1 MDKKIPILALTG
13 FLGSGKT
20 SLLNHLLKENQG
32 LKIGVIVN
40 DFGSINIDSMLV
52 ARQTDSKLE
61 LSNGCICC
69 ASEDSGLDDAISQL
83 AHVGSTLDYIVIEAS
98 GLAEPKELVNILEQ
112 SKNKSARLDS
122 VVAVIDAENV
132 LEMNKKHPDF
142 FKQLEIADIII
153 LNKIDLVTKQ
163 RLKEIEG
170 YLDFLGIGARIIKT
184 EMGVVDTRLLLDA
197 DTLKRRTPPKGSQ
210 VSLRNNEDD
219 GDDHSKH
226 LHETFQKVSFSSTK
240 PLDPKTFEEYMN
252 SKIPKGIY
260 RAKGFVYFGIKGLEQ
275 KFIFQL
281 VGKRFSLKLDNWR
294 GQVPKNDLV
303 FIGDKFD
310 ETKLDK
316 DLQGLID
323 KNPDDIA
330 GNLLDL
336 NLYK

>member
-13 FLGSGKT
+13 FLGAGKT

-40 DFGSINIDSMLV
+40 DFGSINIDSLLV

-83 AHVGSTLDYIVIEAS
+83 AHAGSTLDYVVIEAS
-98 GLAEPKELVNILEQ
+98 GLAEPKELVNTLEQ
-112 SKNKSARLDS
+112 SKNKFARLDS

-132 LEMNKKHPDF
+132 MEMDKKHPDF

-163 RLKEIEG
+163 KLKEIEG
-170 YLDFLGIGARIIKT
+170 YLDFLGTNARIIKAET
-184 EMGVVDTRLLLDA
+184 GVVDTRLLLDA
-197 DTLKRRTPPKGSQ
+197 DTLKRRMPPKGSQ
-210 VSLRNNEDD
+210 VSL
-219 GDDHSKH
+219 GDDHSDH
-226 LHETFQKVSFSSTK
+226 LHESFQKLSFTSTK
-240 PLDPKTFEEYMN
+240 PLDPKSFEEYMN
-252 SKIPKGIY
+252 TKIPKGIY

-294 GQVPKNDLV
+294 GQAPKTDLV
-303 FIGDKFD
+303 FIG
-310 ETKLDK
+310 EKLDEAKLNK
-316 DLQGLID
+316 DLAELID

>member
-132 LEMNKKHPDF
+132 LEMDKKHPDF
-142 FKQLEIADIII
+142 FKQLGIADIII
-153 LNKIDLVTKQ
+153 LNKIDLVSKQ
-163 RLKEIEG
+163 KLKEIEG
-170 YLDFLGIGARIIKT
+170 YLDFLGIEARIIKT

-197 DTLKRRTPPKGSQ
+197 DTLKRRVAPKGSQ
-210 VSLRNNEDD
+210 VSL

-226 LHETFQKVSFSSTK
+226 LHETFQKVSFTSTK
-240 PLDPKTFEEYMN
+240 PLDPKSFEEYMS

-294 GQVPKNDLV
+294 GQVPKTDLV
-303 FIGDKFD
+303 YIGDKFD
-310 ETKLDK
+310 EAKLSQS
-316 DLQGLID
+316 LEELID

-336 NLYK
+336 NHYR

>member
-40 DFGSINIDSMLV
+40 DFGSINIDSLLV

-83 AHVGSTLDYIVIEAS
+83 AHHGSTLDYIVIEAS

-112 SKNKSARLDS
+112 SKNKFARLDS
-122 VVAVIDAENV
+122 VVAVIDSENV
-132 LEMNKKHPDF
+132 LEMEKKHPDF
-142 FKQLEIADIII
+142 FKQLEVADILI
-153 LNKIDLVTKQ
+153 LNKIDLVTKTK
-163 RLKEIEG
+163 LKEIEG
-170 YLDFLGIGARIIKT
+170 YLKFIGIKSQIIKSK
-184 EMGVVDTRLLLDA
+184 MGEVDSRLLLDT
-197 DTLKRRTPPKGSQ
+197 DTLKRSVQQKGSQ
-210 VSLRNNEDD
+210 VQLGS
-219 GDDHSKH
+219 DHSKH
-226 LHETFQKVSFSSTK
+226 LHETFKKVSFTSTK
-240 PLDPKTFEEYMN
+240 PLDPKTFEDYMN
-252 SKIPKGIY
+252 NSIRSGVY

-294 GQVPKNDLV
+294 GQVPKTDLV
-303 FIGDKFD
+303 FIG
-310 ETKLDK
+310 EKLDEAKLTK
-316 DLQGLID
+316 DLEGLID
-323 KNPDDIA
+323 DSPDDIA
-330 GNLLDL
+330 GNLMDL

>member
-1 MDKKIPILALTG
+1 MEKKIPILALTG

-40 DFGSINIDSMLV
+40 DFGSINIDSLLV

-83 AHVGSTLDYIVIEAS
+83 AHAGSTLDYVVIEAS
-98 GLAEPKELVNILEQ
+98 GLAEPEDLVNILEQ
-112 SKNKSARLDS
+112 SKNKFARLDS
-122 VVAVIDAENV
+122 VVAVVDAENV
-132 LEMNKKHPDF
+132 MEMEKKHPDF
-142 FKQLEIADIII
+142 FKQLAVADIII
-153 LNKIDLVTKQ
+153 LNKTDLVTKTK
-163 RLKEIEG
+163 LKDIEG
-170 YLDFLGIGARIIKT
+170 YFDFLGTNSRIIKSQ
-184 EMGVVDTRLLLDA
+184 MGVVDTRLLLDA
-197 DTLKRRTPPKGSQ
+197 DTLKRREPHQGSQ
-210 VSLRNNEDD
+210 VPLS
-219 GDDHSKH
+219 DHSQH
-226 LHETFQKVSFSSTK
+226 LHETFHKVSFSSTK
-240 PLDPKTFEEYMN
+240 ALDPKSFEEYMN
-252 SKIPKGIY
+252 SKIPKEIY

-294 GQVPKNDLV
+294 GQVPKSDLV
-303 FIGDKFD
+303 FIGEKFD
-310 ETKLDK
+310 EEKLTQE
-316 DLQGLID
+316 LENLVD

>member
-1 MDKKIPILALTG
+1 MNKKIPILALTG

-83 AHVGSTLDYIVIEAS
+83 AHIGSTLDYIVIEAS

-112 SKNKSARLDS
+112 SKNKMAHLDS
-122 VVAVIDAENV
+122 VIALIDAENV
-132 LEMNKKHPDF
+132 LEMEKKHPDF
-142 FKQLEIADIII
+142 FKQLAIADIII

-163 RLKEIEG
+163 KLKEIEG
-170 YLDFLGIGARIIKT
+170 YLEFLGIGAQIIKA
-184 EMGVVDTRLLLDA
+184 ENGAVDTRLLLDA
-197 DTLKRRTPPKGSQ
+197 DTLKRRIAPKGSQ
-210 VSLRNNEDD
+210 VSLRDSDNHTD
-219 GDDHSKH
+219 H
-226 LHETFQKVSFSSTK
+226 LHETFKKVSFSSNK
-240 PLDPKTFEEYMN
+240 PIDPRGFEEYMN
-252 SKIPKGIY
+252 AKIPKGIY

-294 GQVPKNDLV
+294 GQVPKTDLV
-303 FIGDKFD
+303 FIGDNFD
-310 ETKLDK
+310 EAKLNTE
-316 DLQGLID
+316 LQSLVDI
-323 KNPDDIA
+323 NPDDIA

-336 NLYK
+336 NLYR

>member
-1 MDKKIPILALTG
+1 MNKKIPILALTG

-40 DFGSINIDSMLV
+40 DFGSINIDSLLV

-83 AHVGSTLDYIVIEAS
+83 AHIGSTLDYIVIEAS
-98 GLAEPKELVNILEQ
+98 GLAEPKELVKILEE

-122 VVAVIDAENV
+122 VLAVIDAENV

-163 RLKEIEG
+163 KLKEIEG
-170 YLDFLGIGARIIKT
+170 YLEFLGTGARII
-184 EMGVVDTRLLLDA
+184 EAERGAVDTRLLLDA
-197 DTLKRRTPPKGSQ
+197 DTLKRRDPVKGSQ
-210 VSLRNNEDD
+210 VSL
-219 GDDHSKH
+219 GDNHADH
-226 LHETFQKVSFSSTK
+226 LHETYQKVSFSSTK
-240 PLDPKTFEEYMN
+240 PLDPGNFEIYMN
-252 SKIPKGIY
+252 TGIPKGVY

-281 VGKRFSLKLDNWR
+281 VGRRFSLKLDNWR
-294 GQVPKNDLV
+294 GQAPKTDLV
-303 FIGDKFD
+303 FIG
-310 ETKLDK
+310 EKLDEAKLTK
-316 DLQGLID
+316 DLEELVD

>member
-1 MDKKIPILALTG
+1 M
-13 FLGSGKT
+13 
-20 SLLNHLLKENQG
+20 
-32 LKIGVIVN
+32 IVN
-40 DFGSINIDSMLV
+40 DFGSINIDSLLV

-83 AHVGSTLDYIVIEAS
+83 AHIGSTLDYIVIEAS
-98 GLAEPKELVNILEQ
+98 GLAEPKELVKILEE

-122 VVAVIDAENV
+122 VLAVIDAENV
-132 LEMNKKHPDF
+132 LEMEKKHPDF

-163 RLKEIEG
+163 KLKEIEG
-170 YLDFLGIGARIIKT
+170 YLEFLGTGARIIEA
-184 EMGVVDTRLLLDA
+184 EMGAVDTRLLLDA
-197 DTLKRRTPPKGSQ
+197 DTLKRRDPVKGSQ
-210 VSLRNNEDD
+210 VSL
-219 GDDHSKH
+219 GDDHSDH
-226 LHETFQKVSFSSTK
+226 LHETYQKVSFSSTK
-240 PLDPKTFEEYMN
+240 PLDPGNFEEYMN
-252 SKIPKGIY
+252 ASVPKGVY

-294 GQVPKNDLV
+294 GQVPKTDLV
-303 FIGDKFD
+303 FIG
-310 ETKLDK
+310 EKLDEAKLTK
-316 DLQGLID
+316 DLAELVD
-323 KNPDDIA
+323 KNPDEIA

>member
-40 DFGSINIDSMLV
+40 DFGSINIDSLLV

-83 AHVGSTLDYIVIEAS
+83 AHIGSTLDYIVIEAS
-98 GLAEPKELVNILEQ
+98 GLAEPKELVKILEA

-122 VVAVIDAENV
+122 VVAVVDAENV
-132 LEMNKKHPDF
+132 LEMEKKHPDF

-153 LNKIDLVTKQ
+153 LNKIDLVTKAK
-163 RLKEIEG
+163 LKEIEG
-170 YLDFLGIGARIIKT
+170 YLDFLGTDARIIKS
-184 EMGVVDTRLLLDA
+184 EMGAVDTRLLLDA
-197 DTLKRRTPPKGSQ
+197 DTLKRRIPAKGSQ
-210 VSLRNNEDD
+210 VSL
-219 GDDHSKH
+219 GDDHSEH

-240 PLDPKTFEEYMN
+240 PLDPKDFQEYMN
-252 SKIPKGIY
+252 SEIHKGIY

-281 VGKRFSLKLDNWR
+281 VGKRFTLKLDNWR
-294 GQVPKNDLV
+294 GQVPKTDLV
-303 FIGDKFD
+303 FIGDKFN
-310 ETKLDK
+310 EEKLNK
-316 DLQGLID
+316 DLAGLVD

-330 GNLLDL
+330 GNLLDI